1 MRMHALTPPWELW
14 RHRGMALAAGLAT
27 VLALGV
33 SAGAQDAPVKAEL
46 NRQQA
51 IEIVKRMATFVGSEK
66 DITLAYDSELEVVT
80 PQMEKLQFNSSGKA
94 SLSRPDKFRASRTG
108 GYANVELIY
117 DAKSLTVFDKDA
129 DSYAVEPATGSI
141 DSVVER
147 LRNEWMQDLPAA
159 DLLTTDSF
167 DALMADVIE
176 AKYIGPA
183 VVGGVDCEH
192 VAFRNHD
199 TDWQLWVESGE
210 RPIPCKMVITSK
222 TVGGA
227 PQYSVQVT
235 DWQSGQAFPAD
246 TFTFAPPSG
255 AKKVE
260 LKALANIDELPSG
273 ATAGE
278 TK

>member
-1 MRMHALTPPWELW
+1 MLMHALTPPWEFW

-27 VLALGV
+27 VLALGA
-33 SAGAQDAPVKAEL
+33 SAGAQDAAAKAEL

-94 SLSRPDKFRASRTG
+94 SLSRPDKFRVSRTG

-260 LKALANIDELPSG
+260 FRALANIDELPSG

-278 TK
+278 SK